1 MQTEKSSFK
10 HVTNR
15 QCVKLGD
22 LAREA
27 NVSREEFASFLQDE
41 KRINKFFDNLKN
53 GDGWF
58 EKLQSEAQRIGA
70 RIYCIPKLRV
80 DYTKT
85 HNEAAQSG
93 GLQLGLYV
101 LDVGGKYSLPTSTI
115 VEETIVLLNYSH
127 NFRENYEITVEWGLK
142 NSLEETVPH
151 EIFAIGEQF
160 IDLNHILGS
169 SSLCIVETTGCFF
182 DSIDSACY
190 LYLDDNDRRSHLG
203 WQKNMRNNNSWFAFR
218 KKISTRK

>member
-1 MQTEKSSFK
+1 MQTEKSFK

-27 NVSREEFASFLQDE
+27 NVSREEFASFLKDE
-41 KRINKFFDNLKN
+41 KRRNKFFDNLKN

-58 EKLQSEAQRIGA
+58 EKLQVEASKIGA
-70 RIYCIPKLRV
+70 RVYCIPKLRV

-93 GLQLGLYV
+93 GLQPGLYV
-101 LDVGGKYSLPTSTI
+101 LDVGDKYLLPVNTI
-115 VEETIVLLNYSH
+115 VEEVIILLNYPH
-127 NFRENYEITVEWGLK
+127 GGGNYQVTVKWGLQ

-160 IDLNHILGS
+160 PYLNYTLGPNPMI
-169 SSLCIVETTGCFF
+169 IVETESCLFNLTLN
-182 DSIDSACY
+182 ACVVSWE
-190 LYLDDNDRRSHLG
+190 NAERESHLVEHD
-203 WQKNMRNNNSWFAFR
+203 RLDRDDAWFAFR
-218 KKISTRK
+218 KKISPKK